1 MWAKLLERA
10 RPAREAKAAV
20 AGWHPDFRDVRK
32 LPDVKVVRTA
42 FFINGALAVAATL
55 LGGSLAFHEWQV
67 REVAGRIAEEER
79 KIVRDRPLNEAALKQ
94 YQAFRE
100 DHARVEEIRAFVAA
114 RPSVPRLLRRLG
126 ETLPPDLALDGF
138 ELREDGLAL
147 RFTVR
152 GDALAASGLA
162 TRYLEALRGDAAM
175 GAFDQFSFAGT
186 PARNATT
193 GRVGV
198 EFFLRLKAKADE
210 KAKVDEKA
218 KAGRKKG

>member
-1 MWAKLLERA
+1 MLSKLLNRA
-10 RPAREAKAAV
+10 RPAREAKAVV

-42 FFINGALAVAATL
+42 FFINGALAVAAVL
-55 LGGSLAFHEWQV
+55 LGGTLAFREWQV
-67 REVAGRIAEEER
+67 REVAGKVAEEEL
-79 KIVRDRPLNEAALKQ
+79 KIARDRPLSEAALKQ

-100 DHARVEEIRAFVAA
+100 DHARVEEVAAFVAA
-114 RPSVPRLLRRLG
+114 RPSVVRLLRRLG
-126 ETLPPDLALDGF
+126 ETLPADLALDGF

-147 RFTVR
+147 RFAVR

-162 TRYLEALRGDAAM
+162 TRYLEALRGDPAM
-175 GAFDQFSFAGT
+175 GAFDQFTFAGT

-198 EFFLRLKAKADE
+198 EFFLRLR
-210 KAKVDEKA
+210 AKVDEKA

>member
-1 MWAKLLERA
+1 MWAKLLERV

-20 AGWHPDFRDVRK
+20 ARWHPDFRDVRK

-42 FFINGALAVAATL
+42 FFINGALAVAGVL
-55 LGGSLAFHEWQV
+55 LGGTLAFREWQV
-67 REVAGRIAEEER
+67 REVAGQIAEEER
-79 KIVRDRPLNEAALKQ
+79 KIVRDRPLSEAALKQ

-100 DHARVEEIRAFVAA
+100 DHTRAEEVAAFVAS
-114 RPSVPRLLRRLG
+114 RPSVPALLRRLG
-126 ETLPPDLALDGF
+126 ETMPPDLALDGF

-162 TRYLEALRGDAAM
+162 TRHLEALRGDAAL
-175 GAFDQFSFAGT
+175 GAFDQFTFAGT
-186 PARNATT
+186 PARNVTT

-198 EFFLRLKAKADE
+198 EFFLRLKSKG
-210 KAKVDEKA
+210 DEKA

>member
-1 MWAKLLERA
+1 MLAKLLERA
-10 RPAREAKAAV
+10 RPPRGTPAA
-20 AGWHPDFRDVRK
+20 AGGWHPDFRDVRK

-42 FFINGALAVAATL
+42 FFINGALAVAAVL
-55 LGGSLAFHEWQV
+55 LAGSLAFREWQV
-67 REVAGRIAEEER
+67 REVAGKIAEEER
-79 KIVRDRPLNEAALKQ
+79 KIARDRPVSEAALKE

-100 DHARVEEIRAFVAA
+100 DHARMEEVATFVAA
-114 RPSVPRLLRRLG
+114 RPSIPALLRRLG
-126 ETLPPDLALDGF
+126 ETLPADLALDGF

-162 TRYLEALRGDAAM
+162 TRYLETLRGDAAL
-175 GAFDQFSFAGT
+175 GAFDLFTFAGT

-198 EFFLRLKAKADE
+198 EFFLRLRV
-210 KAKVDEKA
+210 KVDEKA

>member
-10 RPAREAKAAV
+10 RPAREAKVVV

-42 FFINGALAVAATL
+42 FFINGALAVAAVL

-67 REVAGRIAEEER
+67 REVAGKIAEEDL
-79 KIVRDRPLNEAALKQ
+79 KILRDRPLSEAALKQ

-100 DHARVEEIRAFVAA
+100 DHARVEEVQAFVTA
-114 RPSVPRLLRRLG
+114 RPSVPLLLRRLG

-138 ELREDGLAL
+138 ELREEGLAL

-175 GAFDQFSFAGT
+175 GAFDQFTFAGT
-186 PARNATT
+186 PARNAST

-198 EFFLRLKAKADE
+198 EFFLRFKP
-210 KAKVDEKA
+210 KVDEKA
-218 KAGRKKG
+218 KAGRKKS

>member
-1 MWAKLLERA
+1 MLAKLLERA
-10 RPAREAKAAV
+10 RPAREVKAAV
-20 AGWHPDFRDVRK
+20 AGWHPDFRDLRK

-42 FFINGALAVAATL
+42 FFINGALAVAAVL
-55 LGGSLAFHEWQV
+55 LAGSLAFREWQV
-67 REVAGRIAEEER
+67 REVAGKIVEEER
-79 KIVRDRPLNEAALKQ
+79 KIARDRPLSEAALKQ
-94 YQAFRE
+94 YQAFRA
-100 DHARVEEIRAFVAA
+100 DHARLEEVAAFLAA

-175 GAFDQFSFAGT
+175 GAFDQFTFAGT
-186 PARNATT
+186 PARNPNT

-198 EFFLRLKAKADE
+198 EFFLRLRSKLDGKT
-210 KAKVDEKA
+210 

>member
-42 FFINGALAVAATL
+42 FFINGALAVAAVL
-55 LGGSLAFHEWQV
+55 LGGTLAFREWQV
-67 REVAGRIAEEER
+67 REVAGKITEEEA
-79 KIVRDRPLNEAALKQ
+79 KLARDRPLSEAALKQ

-100 DHARVEEIRAFVAA
+100 DHARVDEVAGFVAA

-126 ETLPPDLALDGF
+126 ETLPPELALDGF

-175 GAFDQFSFAGT
+175 GAFDQFTFAGT

-198 EFFLRLKAKADE
+198 EFFLRLRP
-210 KAKVDEKA
+210 KVDQTG

>member
-1 MWAKLLERA
+1 MLARLLERF

-20 AGWHPDFRDVRK
+20 SGWHPDFRDVRK

-42 FFINGALAVAATL
+42 FFINGALAVAAVL
-55 LGGSLAFHEWQV
+55 LGGTLAFREWQA
-67 REVAGRIAEEER
+67 REVAGKIAEEER
-79 KIVRDRPLNEAALKQ
+79 KVARDRPLSEAALKQ

-100 DHARVEEIRAFVAA
+100 DHTRVEEVAAFVAA

-147 RFTVR
+147 RFTLR

-162 TRYLEALRGDAAM
+162 TRYLEALRADAAM
-175 GAFDQFSFAGT
+175 AAFDQFNFAGT

-198 EFFLRLKAKADE
+198 EFFLRLRAKADE
-210 KAKVDEKA
+210 KANG
-218 KAGRKKG
+218 GRKKG

>member
-1 MWAKLLERA
+1 MLSKLLNRA

-42 FFINGALAVAATL
+42 FFINGALAVTAVL
-55 LGGSLAFHEWQV
+55 LAGSLAFREWQV
-67 REVAGRIAEEER
+67 REVAGKIEEEER
-79 KIVRDRPLNEAALKQ
+79 KIARDRPLSEAALKQ

-100 DHARVEEIRAFVAA
+100 DHSRMEEVAAFVGA
-114 RPSVPRLLRRLG
+114 RPSLPALLRRLG
-126 ETLPPDLALDGF
+126 ETLPPELAMDGC
-138 ELREDGLAL
+138 ELREDGLAV

-162 TRYLEALRGDAAM
+162 TRYLETLRGDAAL
-175 GAFDQFSFAGT
+175 GAFDLFAFAGT

-193 GRVGV
+193 GRIGV
-198 EFFLRLKAKADE
+198 EFFLRLRV
-210 KAKVDEKA
+210 KVDDKA